1 MVDVIGNI
9 YDAALDE
16 KLWPDISPAV
26 AAALDAPSASLQLRD
41 VHNGVV
47 DRLSMTKNYDA
58 KAIASYLSYYWQ
70 HDPWVEGARKFDLS
84 TVLVNKDLVD
94 ESRLINSEFYHQYA
108 RPLGVFYLVGA
119 RFPVGNG
126 EHGVIGIH
134 RPWNGRAFDD
144 ADKVL
149 VSSILPHLQRALQI
163 RGRLLTPMIEHQAAR
178 EALDRTATATL
189 VMSRDGRVLLADR
202 KAEELFRD
210 ADPIRSVGDRLAVSS
225 RGSSDRLSALIRSAA
240 DTAAGRGASPG
251 GMLVLERFDRL
262 PLTVLVAPFR
272 PARDGLGA
280 SLPAAILF
288 IRDPEA
294 LSPGGEA
301 LQALFGL
308 TPAEAT
314 AAGALADGKSVEEI
328 ATSLGVSLHTVRTH
342 VKSVL
347 AKTNTNRQSQLV
359 GLLLRSVAVMT
370 PSK

>member
-1 MVDVIGNI
+1 VVDVIGNI

-16 KLWPDISPAV
+16 KLWSHISPAV
-26 AAALDAPSASLQLRD
+26 AAALDATSASLQLRD

-58 KAIASYLSYYWQ
+58 KAIAAYLAHYWQ
-70 HDPWVEGARKFDLS
+70 HDPWIEGALKFDPS

-94 ESRLINSEFYHQYA
+94 ESRLINSEFYNEYA

-134 RPWNGRAFDD
+134 RPSNGPAFDD
-144 ADKVL
+144 PDKVL

-163 RGRLLTPMIEHQAAR
+163 RRRLLTPRIENQAAH

-189 VMSRDGRVLLADR
+189 VMSRDGRILLADR

-210 ADPIRSVGDRLAVSS
+210 ADAIRSVGDRLAVPC
-225 RGSSDRLSALIRSAA
+225 RGASDRLSALIRGAA
-240 DTAAGRGASPG
+240 DTAAGCGTSPG

-262 PLTVLVAPFR
+262 PLTALVAPLR

-294 LSPGGEA
+294 RCPGGEA

-314 AAGALADGKSVEEI
+314 IASSLADGKSVAEI
-328 ATSLGVSLHTVRTH
+328 ATSLGVSLNTVRTH

-347 AKTNTNRQSQLV
+347 AKTSTNRQSQLV
-359 GLLLRSVAVMT
+359 GILLRSVAVMT